1 MGGRALPS
9 LDPAGSAWDP
19 QTPEQP
25 SPSTGSLHI
34 PNPTSAWFGPSTYR
48 HHGLWWTQVGQVTNA
63 NNEGPAGGK
72 VVAPTFQD
80 AITQLEELGSNRATG
95 SRATRHQYPVP
106 PPLLSYFLSPF
117 PELCLSLPLL
127 IYTPLWPR
135 PVSNTHV
142 VLSHLCF
149 FAPTTPCLEQNSSQP
164 VTEASVSFTS
174 KTSLLPCS
182 VCLDPEFPRNAI
194 LKLYLTPR
202 MNVLSGW
209 Y

>member
-1 MGGRALPS
+1 M
-9 LDPAGSAWDP
+9 
-19 QTPEQP
+19 
-25 SPSTGSLHI
+25 
-34 PNPTSAWFGPSTYR
+34 
-48 HHGLWWTQVGQVTNA
+48 GQVTNA

-72 VVAPTFQD
+72 VVAPTFQE

-117 PELCLSLPLL
+117 PGLCPSLPLL

-149 FAPTTPCLEQNSSQP
+149 FAPTTPCLEQNSPQP

-182 VCLDPEFPRNAI
+182 VCLDRSRVPQKCHPHAVSDTQDECSIWLVLNSIVFTVYSFPFRA
-194 LKLYLTPR
+194 
-202 MNVLSGW
+202 
-209 Y
+209 